1 MGRVRWFLLAG
12 AMLVGLGLSINAMAG
27 RIDKFNADANR
38 KLWTFSEPLD
48 TRAFRFA
55 GRDVTIKDT
64 TGPDGGELVVVTY
77 GDRELKLIPSITP
90 KDPKLPGLFR
100 HSDWFRAFRFAEY
113 AKNSSVQEFQTSL
126 QEGKDRLVLVT
137 RRPLTTAD
145 PRTGDVWARDWTF
158 DFHEL
163 LPDGTIRTEGFRLP
177 KTKGD
182 IKTPKPNE
190 LRPGTWQMDAALR
203 LMPPTPADSLN
214 LGRPTAAFK
223 GDAVSVMGWTL
234 PVATLT
240 ALGLMI
246 SLAMGAAPRRRHSS
260 ERIS

>member
-1 MGRVRWFLLAG
+1 
-12 AMLVGLGLSINAMAG
+12 MLIGLGFSINAMAG
-27 RIDKFNADANR
+27 RVNKFNADADR
-38 KLWTFSEPLD
+38 KLWTFSDPID
-48 TRAFRFA
+48 TRAFRYA
-55 GRDVTIKDT
+55 GREVAIKDT
-64 TGPDGGELVVVTY
+64 TGPDGKELVVTTY
-77 GDRELKLIPSITP
+77 GERELKLTPSITP

-100 HSDWFRAFRFAEY
+100 HADWFKVFRFAEY
-113 AKNSSVQEFQTSL
+113 PKKGSVRDFRDSL
-126 QEGKDRLVLVT
+126 EEGKDRLVFVT

-145 PRTGDVWARDWTF
+145 PRTGEVWARDWTF
-158 DFHEL
+158 DFHEF
-163 LPDGTIRTEGFRLP
+163 LPDGTIHTEGFRLP

-190 LRPGTWQMDAALR
+190 LSPGTWQMEAALR

-223 GDAVSVMGWTL
+223 KDAVSVMGWTL

-246 SLAMGAAPRRRHSS
+246 SLALGAAPRRRHSS
-260 ERIS
+260 ARIS